1 MLPFYWGHLE
11 GDGMTNGERYDEQIS
26 KIFENNKNIE
36 STQRLFIEYNAKNS
50 KTSLMTIDE
59 AVDNIE
65 LLAGI
70 DYDSKDRFI
79 ALTNGMVQ
87 KHCEI
92 CNQLNIP
99 YFKVQL
105 IGKQS
110 SKYKKYC
117 NKKAKDII
125 RYFGNKMEYNNA
137 EWANFI
143 SQLHNK
149 GIVVVSAPIEVVEHP
164 SLSYMAIMSSEHNGD
179 KNKLYEGT
187 YNTGYGS
194 ECYLTDID
202 IIVYKNN
209 NLKALL
215 EFKDKNNKSEKTLQD
230 CVYYKIVNI
239 LKCKGYKIGYVES
252 KFVIQKD
259 YTREHI
265 DDNVKLDND
274 MDELLNLL
282 LS

>member
-1 MLPFYWGHLE
+1 
-11 GDGMTNGERYDEQIS
+11 MTNGERYDEDMS
-26 KIFENNKNIE
+26 NIFELNKNIE
-36 STQRLFIEYNAKNS
+36 STQRLFIEYNAKEAE
-50 KTSLMTIDE
+50 TRLMTIDE
-59 AVDNIE
+59 AIDNIE

-79 ALTNGMVQ
+79 VLTNEVVQ

-105 IGKQS
+105 IGKSNRKCKRLQ
-110 SKYKKYC
+110 KFKIIKKYC

-125 RYFGNKMEYNNA
+125 KDFGNKMEYNNA

-143 SQLHNK
+143 SRLHNK
-149 GIVVVSAPIEVVEHP
+149 GIASAPIEVVEHP
-164 SLSYMAIMSSEHNGD
+164 SLSYMAIMSSEHHGD
-179 KNKLYEGT
+179 ENILYKGT
-187 YNTGYGS
+187 YNTSYGS
-194 ECYLTDID
+194 GCYLTDID
-202 IIVYKNN
+202 MMVYKNN

-215 EFKDKNNKSEKTLQD
+215 EFKGKTNKFEKTLQD

-239 LKCKGYKIGYVES
+239 LKCKGYKMKYVDS
-252 KFVIQKD
+252 RFVLQKD
-259 YTREHI
+259 YTRQHI
-265 DDNVKLDND
+265 DDNVQIDYD

-282 LS
+282 LN

>member
-1 MLPFYWGHLE
+1 MA
-11 GDGMTNGERYDEQIS
+11 NGERYDGQIS
-26 KIFENNKNIE
+26 KIFEHNKNIE
-36 STQRLFIEYNAKNS
+36 STQRLFIEYNAKNPE
-50 KTSLMTIDE
+50 TSLMTVDE
-59 AVDNIE
+59 AIDNIE

-79 ALTNGMVQ
+79 PLTNDIIQ

-105 IGKQS
+105 IGKES
-110 SKYKKYC
+110 SKYKKLQKFKIIKKYC

-125 RYFGNKMEYNNA
+125 RNFGNKMEYNNA

-143 SQLHNK
+143 SRLHNK
-149 GIVVVSAPIEVVEHP
+149 GIVYATTEVIEHP
-164 SLSYMAIMSSEHNGD
+164 SLSFMAIMSSEHNGD
-179 KNKLYEGT
+179 KNELYKGT

-215 EFKDKNNKSEKTLQD
+215 EFKGENNKSEKTLQD
-230 CVYYKIVNI
+230 CVYYKMVNT
-239 LKCKGYKIGYVES
+239 LKCKGYKIKYVES
-252 KFVIQKD
+252 KFVLQKD
-259 YTREHI
+259 YVKEHI
-265 DDNVKLDND
+265 DDNVKLDNN
-274 MDELLNLL
+274 MNELLNLL
-282 LS
+282 LN

>member
-1 MLPFYWGHLE
+1 
-11 GDGMTNGERYDEQIS
+11 MTNGERYDGQIS

-36 STQRLFIEYNAKNS
+36 STQRLFIEYNAKNPE
-50 KTSLMTIDE
+50 TSLMTIDE
-59 AVDNIE
+59 AIDNIE
-65 LLAGI
+65 LLAGM

-79 ALTNGMVQ
+79 PLTNDIIQ

-105 IGKQS
+105 IGKES
-110 SKYKKYC
+110 SKYKKLQKFKIIKKYC

-125 RYFGNKMEYNNA
+125 RNFGNKMEYNNA

-143 SQLHNK
+143 SKLHNK
-149 GIVVVSAPIEVVEHP
+149 GIVYATTEVVEHP
-164 SLSYMAIMSSEHNGD
+164 NLSYMAIMSSEHNGD
-179 KNKLYEGT
+179 KNELYNGT

-215 EFKDKNNKSEKTLQD
+215 EFKCENNKAEKTLQD
-230 CVYYKIVNI
+230 CVYYKMVNI
-239 LKCKGYKIGYVES
+239 LKCKGYKIGYVEP

-259 YTREHI
+259 YAKEHI
-265 DDNVKLDND
+265 DEDIKLDNN
-274 MDELLNLL
+274 MNELSNLL

>member
-1 MLPFYWGHLE
+1 
-11 GDGMTNGERYDEQIS
+11 MTNGERYDEQIS

-36 STQRLFIEYNAKNS
+36 STQRLFIEYNAKNP

-79 ALTNGMVQ
+79 ALTNKMVQ

-110 SKYKKYC
+110 SKYKKLQKFKIIKKYC

-125 RYFGNKMEYNNA
+125 RNFGNKMEYNNS

-143 SQLHNK
+143 SKLHNK
-149 GIVVVSAPIEVVEHP
+149 GIVVVSAPKEVIEHP
-164 SLSYMAIMSSEHNGD
+164 SLSFMAIMSSEHHGD
-179 KNKLYEGT
+179 KSILYEGT
-187 YNTGYGS
+187 YNTGYGK
-194 ECYLTDID
+194 CYLTDID
-202 IIVYKNN
+202 IIIYENN

-215 EFKDKNNKSEKTLQD
+215 EFKDENNKFEKTLQD
-230 CVYYKIVNI
+230 CVYYKMVNI
-239 LKCKGYKIGYVES
+239 LKCKGYKIKYVES
-252 KFVIQKD
+252 KFVLQKD
-259 YTREHI
+259 YAKEHI
-265 DDNVKLDND
+265 DENVKIDNN
-274 MDELLNLL
+274 MDGLLNLL